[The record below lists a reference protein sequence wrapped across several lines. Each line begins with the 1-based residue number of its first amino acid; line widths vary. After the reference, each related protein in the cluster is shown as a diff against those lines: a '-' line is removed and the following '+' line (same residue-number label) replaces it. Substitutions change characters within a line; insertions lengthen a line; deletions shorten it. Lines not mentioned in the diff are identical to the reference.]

1 MSDKL
6 LFYYLGDDEAYFRTL
21 QSEIKKHAK
30 IPHDF
35 HRIYESDEA
44 QIQALFIKVFNN
56 KPACVFIDFS
66 KQTQDYLHL
75 ARLISRTPLDHK
87 MLTVGLVDLLSPSDI
102 LKESIATGINFTF
115 IKSAEIFDVVYSTI
129 KSVAPEAMGEHGFA
143 TADLS
148 DDLESSIICKIGYIF
163 ENGVHIET
171 DINMSKGDRLLLNH
185 HWLKKRIVPSRQ
197 VFVTETSTK
206 NLFYH
211 YKLTAELD
219 FLFVDDFMPP
229 EGMVEADIKERQDER
244 NQKIAGHKK
253 LLKKWIDDNMIS
265 SLEKKAKILVVDS
278 KFHIYQDHKRTD
290 KYPYTIRCMPF
301 FTDYS
306 AEIDR
311 FRPQVIAFELESG
324 DNTRNNMESLKK
336 LVSTLMSSFADFNP
350 FIIVFS
356 STITSQEI
364 QGAIQ
369 YKNVLAHNEEMSAV
383 MLIKLADMLQ
393 KKVTTNDAKS
403 KEKPIKRFFINKT
416 NRASIGELVKQVKL
430 IKLSETDLVLQ
441 SDQTFPPGTNLHFTS
456 PVDMFVHV
464 IPSPKPSGKLPEY
477 IGYIHCISETDK
489 KELRKFINSVFFRDL
504 DAQKTAESDEFKNLN
519 EQKLQ
524 ERLAI
529 EAKEKEKALEE
540 AKHKEAA
547 ATSPEPQEEKKD
559 TPDP

>member
-1 MSDKL
+1 
-6 LFYYLGDDEAYFRTL
+6 
-21 QSEIKKHAK
+21 
-30 IPHDF
+30 
-35 HRIYESDEA
+35 
-44 QIQALFIKVFNN
+44 
-56 KPACVFIDFS
+56 
-66 KQTQDYLHL
+66 
-75 ARLISRTPLDHK
+75 
-87 MLTVGLVDLLSPSDI
+87 
-102 LKESIATGINFTF
+102 
-115 IKSAEIFDVVYSTI
+115 
-129 KSVAPEAMGEHGFA
+129 
-143 TADLS
+143 
-148 DDLESSIICKIGYIF
+148 
-163 ENGVHIET
+163 
-171 DINMSKGDRLLLNH
+171 
-185 HWLKKRIVPSRQ
+185 
-197 VFVTETSTK
+197 
-206 NLFYH
+206 
-211 YKLTAELD
+211 
-219 FLFVDDFMPP
+219 
-229 EGMVEADIKERQDER
+229 
-244 NQKIAGHKK
+244 
-253 LLKKWIDDNMIS
+253 
-265 SLEKKAKILVVDS
+265 
-278 KFHIYQDHKRTD
+278 
-290 KYPYTIRCMPF
+290 MPF

-336 LVSTLMSSFADFNP
+336 LVSTLMSSFADLNP